1 MSHEINITVGSD
13 EAAAQLQQDF
23 DELIARVNG
32 DMMFQS
38 MQADDPVSVEAAI
51 ANAERS
57 IDAHLRA
64 FAENGALQSL
74 AGEIKQQFRE
84 SIEAQARAAA
94 AQAAR

>member
-13 EAAAQLQQDF
+13 AAATQLQQDF

-38 MQADDPVSVEAAI
+38 MHADDPVSVEAAVT
-51 ANAERS
+51 NAERS
-57 IDAHLRA
+57 IDAHLKE
-64 FAENGALQSL
+64 FTENEALQSL

-94 AQAAR
+94 QSAR

>member
-1 MSHEINITVGSD
+1 MSREINITVGSD
-13 EAAAQLQQDF
+13 TAAAQLRQDF

-38 MQADDPVSVEAAI
+38 IQADDPVSVEATV

-57 IDAHLRA
+57 IDVHLRE
-64 FAENGALQSL
+64 FTENGALQSL

-94 AQAAR
+94 QFAR

>member
-1 MSHEINITVGSD
+1 MSSEINITVGSD
-13 EAAAQLQQDF
+13 AAAAQLQQDF

-38 MQADDPVSVEAAI
+38 MQADDPVSVEAAV

-57 IDAHLRA
+57 IDAHLRE
-64 FAENGALQSL
+64 FAEDEALQSL
-74 AGEIKQQFRE
+74 AGELKQQFRE

-94 AQAAR
+94 QAAR